1 MATDTSPKVISQMP
15 SKAERDK
22 EKKRKADRQRQK
34 DKASGKKTKSASE
47 RGQDAWRQAGIDR
60 AAHLA
65 AKEAEKNA
73 NSEEENSDSEG
84 NTAIEEETEKADP
97 KSKAKNKKTSR
108 SNKPRDMSLEDAFSL
123 TSLPTAMTGAT
134 SFCPKSHT
142 KNLPI
147 LYASGTSPFDRA
159 TFILKFGLLPI
170 FSLHKDA
177 DVDDDAIDELLLTV
191 LPGQK
196 KNNAHFIIRQ
206 FYGSQCRAS
215 TLVRKLFQQGNAVN
229 ADSDHVIKFPDKH
242 TADQVLAKR
251 ILKLIYFPT
260 AISTKS
266 LFMQADGVTIVDNP
280 TATQEF
286 QLNWRSMENLT
297 DIAAQLL
304 GTTAEDKPT
313 LLNIDDKSLLCKLLG
328 TILVV
333 VINPPNVAEVISR
346 FAHGLMHWS
355 K

>member
-1 MATDTSPKVISQMP
+1 MP
-15 SKAERDK
+15 SQAERD
-22 EKKRKADRQRQK
+22 KKRKADKLRQK
-34 DKASGKKTKSASE
+34 QSDKAGKKTKSTRE
-47 RGQDAWRQAGIDR
+47 RGQEAWRQAGVER
-60 AAHLA
+60 AARIA
-65 AKEAEKNA
+65 AKEAENNA
-73 NSEEENSDSEG
+73 NSEEENDDSEG
-84 NTAIEEETEKADP
+84 SAAIEEETEKAEP
-97 KSKAKNKKTSR
+97 KSKAKKKPSR
-108 SNKPRDMSLEDAFSL
+108 STKPTARPRDLTLEDAFSL
-123 TSLPTAMTGAT
+123 TSLPTAMVGAT

-147 LYASGTSPFDRA
+147 LYAGGSSSFDRA

-177 DVDDDAIDELLLTV
+177 DVDDDAIEELLLTV

-215 TLVRKLFQQGNAVN
+215 TLVRKLFLQGNAVN
-229 ADSDHVIKFPDKH
+229 TDSDHTIKFPDKH
-242 TADQVLAKR
+242 TVDQNLAKK
-251 ILKLIYFPT
+251 ILELIYFPT
-260 AISTKS
+260 AISAKS
-266 LFMQADGVTIVDNP
+266 LFMQADGVTIVDNQS
-280 TATQEF
+280 ATQEF
-286 QLNWRSMENLT
+286 QMNWRSMDYLT

-304 GTTAEDKPT
+304 GTTADDKPT
-313 LLNIDDKSLLCKLLG
+313 LLNIEDKSLLCKLLA

-346 FAHGLMHWS
+346 FAHGLTQWS